1 MILEKKL
8 LFRKQSFHSRYRG
21 IETSNLSVNDNL
33 EAKLRFWKRNVDPG
47 NEASN
52 LSYNKKLSYPKENFD
67 LRNEALILKTKLQIW
82 VAITSCKQSFE
93 FELQQQNRNE
103 ALIRERNFDSGNK
116 TSIFQT
122 KLWICVPKKIILETK
137 FPVRVL
143 MAGWRQS
150 FGSANEASIDET
162 RPRCWIRSS
171 LFDL

>member
-21 IETSNLSVNDNL
+21 IETSNLSFKL

-93 FELQQQNRNE
+93 FELQQQNGNE
-103 ALIRERNFDSGNK
+103 ALIRESNFDSGNK

-122 KLWICVPKKIILETK
+122 KLWICVPKKKYWKQNFQWE
-137 FPVRVL
+137 F
-143 MAGWRQS
+143 
-150 FGSANEASIDET
+150 
-162 RPRCWIRSS
+162 
-171 LFDL
+171 